1 MTKTPENPED
11 KDGQTPSGSG
21 ISPVNIE
28 DEMRRSYLDYAMSVI
43 VSRAIPDVRDGLKPV
58 HRRILWSMH
67 ESGYAHNKPYKKSAR
82 VVGNVIGKYHPHGD
96 QSVYD
101 ALVRMAQDFSMRLPL
116 LDGQGN
122 FGSIDGDPPAAM
134 RYTEVRM
141 QKTAGAL
148 LTDIEKE
155 TVHWQEN
162 YDGSEKEPVVLPARY
177 PNLLVNGSGGIAVGM
192 ATNIPPHNLGE
203 VVDATLAMID
213 NPEITDAD
221 LLEIVPGPDFPTGGF
236 ILGRAGARSGLST
249 GRGSVIMRAR
259 AEIEEIRKDR
269 MAIVIYEI
277 PFQVNKSLMV
287 ERIAGLVRDKRV
299 EGIADLRDES
309 DRDGMR
315 VVIELKRDANPEV
328 VLNQLYKH
336 SQLQTSFG
344 VNMLALNGGK
354 PEQLTLRAILEAF
367 LIFREEVITRRTK
380 FDLAKA
386 RDRAHILAGL
396 AIAVANIDEIV
407 ALIRS
412 SPDPVTA
419 KERLLAK
426 NWPAKDLA
434 PLIALVADPRHRLE
448 DDGTLKLSAEQ
459 AKAILDLRLQRLT
472 ALGRDEIGDEL
483 KALAEKIKDYLD
495 ILSNRDR
502 VLEIIRTELAQVRE
516 EFATPRKTQFL
527 DAGFEME
534 DEDLIARDDMV
545 VTVTHGGYVKRTP
558 LSTYRAQRRGGKGRS
573 AMATKNEDFV
583 AQLFVAHTHTPLLFF
598 TSAGMA
604 YKMKLWRLPE
614 GAPTARGKAFVNLL
628 PLAQDERVT
637 NILSLPEDED
647 EWGGLNVMFATA
659 SGNVRRNRLS
669 DFTQI
674 NRNGKIAMKLDEGDA
689 IVGVEV
695 CREDED
701 ILLTTA
707 NARCIRFPVSDI
719 RVFTGRTST
728 GVRGIKLSNDKELGV
743 DKVISMTVLRHMSV
757 TPDEARSYLKHMAAM
772 RRAMNDQLEEA
783 GEDEGG
789 TDIALSAERIAEL
802 QAAEQFILT
811 VTENGYGKRSSAYE
825 YRVSGRGGKGI
836 IAIVTNARNGPVVA
850 SFPVEDSD
858 QIMVVTNG
866 GQLLRT
872 SVEEVRIAG
881 RNTQGVTILR
891 TRAGEQVVSVE
902 HLSDVGEEEEGEA
915 KGDKA

>member
-1 MTKTPENPED
+1 MTKTPENPDD

-148 LTDIEKE
+148 LADIEKE
-155 TVHWQEN
+155 TVNWQEN

-203 VVDATLAMID
+203 VVDATLAMIEK
-213 NPEITDAD
+213 PEITDSE

-236 ILGRAGARSGLST
+236 ILGRAGARSGLVT

-269 MAIVIYEI
+269 MAIVVYEI

-367 LIFREEVITRRTK
+367 LVFREEVITRRTK

-412 SPDPVTA
+412 SPDPATA

-434 PLIALVADPRHRLE
+434 PLIALVADPRHSLE
-448 DDGTLKLSAEQ
+448 EDGTLKLSAEQ

-483 KALAEKIKDYLD
+483 KALADKIKDYLD

-502 VLEIIRTELAQVRE
+502 VLEIIRTELAEMRE

-534 DEDLIARDDMV
+534 DEDLIAREDMV

-628 PLAQDERVT
+628 PLAQGERVT

-647 EWGGLNVMFATA
+647 EWAGLNVMFATA
-659 SGNVRRNRLS
+659 SGGVRRNKLS

-743 DKVISMTVLRHMSV
+743 DRVISMTVLRHMSV

-772 RRAMNDQLEEA
+772 RRAMNDQVEEA

-789 TDIALSAERIAEL
+789 ADIALAPERIAEL

-902 HLSDVGEEEEGEA
+902 HLSDVGDEEGEA
-915 KGDKA
+915 EGDKA